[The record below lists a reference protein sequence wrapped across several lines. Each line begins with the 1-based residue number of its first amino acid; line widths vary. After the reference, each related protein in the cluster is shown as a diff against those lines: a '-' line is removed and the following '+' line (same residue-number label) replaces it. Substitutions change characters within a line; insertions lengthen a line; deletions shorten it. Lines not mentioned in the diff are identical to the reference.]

1 MAPWGR
7 LSGVIFSG
15 LKNSKMFFYSS
26 LLGGGHLR
34 PLREKGGTRR
44 QGARGGPEEAGIE
57 KVDRRLQPNAK
68 VPFIF
73 QFYEAFLR
81 VGITN
86 YQFLQ
91 RIMMAGSVDGS
102 ADLSRALYQHRQDP
116 SEASSVW
123 GTNATP
129 ETWIEHQH
137 SHP

>member
-1 MAPWGR
+1 MASGR
-7 LSGVIFSG
+7 HLEDMRPIGD
-15 LKNSKMFFYSS
+15 
-26 LLGGGHLR
+26 LGDIW
-34 PLREKGGTRR
+34 EASRR
-44 QGARGGPEEAGIE
+44 QGARGGPEMAGSE

-91 RIMMAGSVDGS
+91 RIIMPGSADGS

-123 GTNATP
+123 GM
-129 ETWIEHQH
+129 IVIC
-137 SHP
+137 

>member
-7 LSGVIFSG
+7 LSGFIFSS
-15 LKNSKMFFYSS
+15 LKNSKLSFYRV

-73 QFYEAFLR
+73 SILR
-81 VGITN
+81 GVFGGR
-86 YQFLQ
+86 YHE
-91 RIMMAGSVDGS
+91 
-102 ADLSRALYQHRQDP
+102 LSICTANNHAR
-116 SEASSVW
+116 
-123 GTNATP
+123 
-129 ETWIEHQH
+129 
-137 SHP
+137 